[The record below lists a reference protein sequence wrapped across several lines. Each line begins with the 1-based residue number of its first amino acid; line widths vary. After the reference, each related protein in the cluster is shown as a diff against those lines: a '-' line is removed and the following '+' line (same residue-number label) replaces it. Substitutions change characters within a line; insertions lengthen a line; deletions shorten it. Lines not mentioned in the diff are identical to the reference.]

1 MEIKM
6 ANATSSN
13 DVTDTDVILANPFN
27 STPVMFEFA
36 TDSSGKLLHVFSS
49 VFDGRPKLSGQ
60 ADLPAVPGSIV
71 TNPNAVNAIAMVIP
85 TQGTATT
92 SVNGVSTTVR
102 SQRLL
107 VKTLSPSAPTQLGTL
122 DFYPIFGEA
131 GANLGLTVNDGHL
144 APTTNATAAT
154 GIPPL
159 KLLVGPESAVLHST
173 GPVPAALAVP
183 WGTLF
188 NIAKTVLPVVA
199 KSGYQIYT
207 ELQKQGKPLAAP
219 ETNALGFLDTLLGVA
234 KIAVPIAGQLLSA
247 L

>member
-1 MEIKM
+1 
-6 ANATSSN
+6 
-13 DVTDTDVILANPFN
+13 
-27 STPVMFEFA
+27 
-36 TDSSGKLLHVFSS
+36 
-49 VFDGRPKLSGQ
+49 
-60 ADLPAVPGSIV
+60 
-71 TNPNAVNAIAMVIP
+71 
-85 TQGTATT
+85 
-92 SVNGVSTTVR
+92 
-102 SQRLL
+102 
-107 VKTLSPSAPTQLGTL
+107 
-122 DFYPIFGEA
+122 
-131 GANLGLTVNDGHL
+131 VNDGHL

>member
-1 MEIKM
+1 M
-6 ANATSSN
+6 ANATSSQN
-13 DVTDTDVILANPFN
+13 VTDTDVILANPFN

-36 TDSSGKLLHVFSS
+36 LDTNGKLLHVFSS
-49 VFDGRPKLSGQ
+49 FFDGRPKANAQ
-60 ADLPAVPGSIV
+60 TDLPAVAGSIV

-92 SVNGVSTTVR
+92 NVNGVQATVR

-107 VKTLSPSAPTQLGTL
+107 MKTMSPSAPTQLGTL
-122 DFYPIFGEA
+122 DFYPIFGNP

-144 APTTNATAAT
+144 APTINATAAT
-154 GIPPL
+154 NGVTHL
-159 KLLVGPESAVLHST
+159 NLLVGPESAVLHNVA
-173 GPVPAALAVP
+173 PDAAALAVP

-219 ETNALGFLDTLLGVA
+219 ETNALGFLDSLLGVA